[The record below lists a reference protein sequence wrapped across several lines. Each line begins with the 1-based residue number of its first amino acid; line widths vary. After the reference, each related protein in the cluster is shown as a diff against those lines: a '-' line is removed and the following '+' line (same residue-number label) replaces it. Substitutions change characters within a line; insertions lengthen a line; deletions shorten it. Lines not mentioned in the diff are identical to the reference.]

1 MVLSIKRIGV
11 QKGAYMNISPKVFQ
25 MPLLLVFL
33 IIIGVPFSVN
43 GQRDKVFNEPI
54 VEGKSMLGIKLG
66 DSESDLCRILG
77 FPDLIKSNY
86 GDTSPAKGR
95 LKSLYYGVDGNNA
108 FTIFTKEGKVE
119 MILMSWSGKGI
130 PAYKGK
136 TAKGIGLGDSIKE
149 VKKHYGECEM
159 SKEICWYKKYGISL
173 ISFDDEK
180 VVTFILISRPG
191 ELPDVEAY
199 PAGF

>member
-1 MVLSIKRIGV
+1 
-11 QKGAYMNISPKVFQ
+11 MNISAKVFR

-33 IIIGVPFSVN
+33 IIIGILFSPFSVY
-43 GQRDKVFNEPI
+43 GQRDKVLHEPI
-54 VEGKSMLGIKLG
+54 VEGKSMLGIKVG

-77 FPDLIKSNY
+77 FPDLIRSNY
-86 GDTSPAKGR
+86 EDTTSKTGR
-95 LKSLYYGVDGNNA
+95 LKSLVYGVDRNNV
-108 FTIFTKEGKVE
+108 FFIYTKEGKVE
-119 MILMSWSGKGI
+119 MIAMSWSGKGI

-173 ISFDDEK
+173 ISLDGEK

-199 PAGF
+199 PSGF

>member
-1 MVLSIKRIGV
+1 
-11 QKGAYMNISPKVFQ
+11 MNTSSKMFK

-33 IIIGVPFSVN
+33 IIIGLPFSVY
-43 GQRDKVFNEPI
+43 GQRDKVLYEPI
-54 VEGKSMLGIKLG
+54 IEGKSMLGIKLG

-86 GDTSPAKGR
+86 GDTSSARGR

-108 FTIFTKEGKVE
+108 FTVFMKEGKVE
-119 MILMSWSGKGI
+119 MIAMSWSGKGI

-136 TAKGIGLGDSIKE
+136 TAKGISLGDSIKE
-149 VKKHYGECEM
+149 VKKRYGECEM
-159 SKEICWYKKYGISL
+159 TKEICWYTKYGISL
-173 ISFDDEK
+173 ISFDSEK

-199 PAGF
+199 H

>member
-1 MVLSIKRIGV
+1 
-11 QKGAYMNISPKVFQ
+11 MNIGAKVLR

-33 IIIGVPFSVN
+33 MIIGVPFSAY
-43 GQRDKVFNEPI
+43 GQKDKVLHEPI
-54 VEGKSMLGIKLG
+54 VEGKSMLGIKVG

-77 FPDLIKSNY
+77 LPDLIRSNY
-86 GDTSPAKGR
+86 EDTNSKTGR
-95 LKSLYYGVDGNNA
+95 LKSLVYGVDRNNV
-108 FTIFTKEGKVE
+108 FFIYTKEGKVE
-119 MILMSWSGKGI
+119 MIAMSWSGKGI

-173 ISFDDEK
+173 ISLNGEK

-199 PAGF
+199 PSGF